1 MEKKLA
7 SRFEEIIHYYG
18 SLEAYYEEQRRFGL
32 VSIETAIRANPF
44 RTSITLENPIPVEVV
59 KVEKE
64 RRRFW
69 LKFLGQK
76 A

>member
-1 MEKKLA
+1 MEKKPA

-32 VSIETAIRANPF
+32 VSIEAAVRADPF
-44 RTSITLENPIPVEVV
+44 RTSITIENPMPVEVV

-64 RRRFW
+64 RRIFW
-69 LKFLGQK
+69 LKFLGQQ